1 MTAIAPDAPRLGFA
15 SKLGYGLGATPSGV
29 VAVGLALQTLQYYLN
44 QVVGMSPLTTGW
56 VLMASLT
63 VDAIADPL
71 IGQWSDN
78 IRSRWGRRHPFIYV
92 AAVLWGVSF
101 WLMWNAP
108 RTMTGAS
115 LLAFML
121 VLLVAVRVSG
131 SLHDIPSNAL
141 TPELAPDYDARTT
154 LQSYRWAFLVI
165 GLAIM
170 SYVLNAVFLRKDPH
184 HPLGLLNREGYAGF
198 GAVGGLFIFFTATLS
213 ALTTQGRVKFLH
225 VPPKRRMTVG
235 ATAREMVQT
244 MTHPALIVLM
254 LCGLFGGVAAAARSG
269 LDNYFYTHLWGL
281 KPQQIALL
289 LPLGVVGSAIAV
301 VLAPILSK
309 RLGKKMTMI
318 TFFTFSTIVSLIPL
332 SLKLMGLMPGASS
345 PWLLTILAI
354 DLMMVAILAL
364 SGLIIISSMIA
375 DVVED
380 NAVRTGVRSEGLLF
394 AMNGLLPKFTAGIGS
409 VIAGALLTAVH
420 FPDRAVQGS
429 VPAELMRHLVV
440 LFLPVYVVLVSLS
453 IVVLLFYRIDKDAH
467 QRNLATMREAAA
479 LAEPGL
485 LMEAEAGVTPSGPI
499 TPAAL

>member
-1 MTAIAPDAPRLGFA
+1 MTAVAPDAPRLGFPT
-15 SKLGYGLGATPSGV
+15 KLGYGIGAAPAGV
-29 VAVGLALQTLQYYLN
+29 ALVGLALQTLQYYLN

-63 VDAIADPL
+63 VDAVADPL

-78 IRSRWGRRHPFIYV
+78 IRSRWGRRHPFMYLG
-92 AAVLWGVSF
+92 AALWGLSF

-108 RTMTGAS
+108 KTMTGPS

-165 GLAIM
+165 GLAVM
-170 SYVLNAVFLRKDPH
+170 SYLLNAVFLRKDIH
-184 HPLGLLNREGYAGF
+184 HPLGLLNRDGYAGF
-198 GAVGGLFIFFTATLS
+198 GLVGGVFIFITATIS
-213 ALTTQGRVKFLH
+213 ALSTQSRARYLH
-225 VPPKRRMTVG
+225 VPPKRRMTLG
-235 ATAREMVQT
+235 ATAREMAQT

-254 LCGLFGGVAAAARSG
+254 ACGLFGGVAASARSG
-269 LDNYFYTHLWGL
+269 LDNYFYTHLWDL
-281 KPQQIALL
+281 KPQQIAVL

-318 TFFTFSTIVSLIPL
+318 TFFTFSTIVSLIPF
-332 SLKLMGLMPGASS
+332 SLKLMGLMPPNTS
-345 PWLLTILAI
+345 PWLLAILVVDI
-354 DLMMVAILAL
+354 MMVAILAL
-364 SGLIIISSMIA
+364 SGLIIISSMVA

-420 FPDRAVQGS
+420 FPARAVQGT
-429 VPAELMRHLVV
+429 VPHELMRHLVV
-440 LFLPVYVVLVSLS
+440 LFLPVYVVLVTLS

-467 QRNLATMREAAA
+467 QRNIEQMRQGLAMAEGVLEADAA
-479 LAEPGL
+479 S
-485 LMEAEAGVTPSGPI
+485 GVSPLDRI
-499 TPAAL
+499 V